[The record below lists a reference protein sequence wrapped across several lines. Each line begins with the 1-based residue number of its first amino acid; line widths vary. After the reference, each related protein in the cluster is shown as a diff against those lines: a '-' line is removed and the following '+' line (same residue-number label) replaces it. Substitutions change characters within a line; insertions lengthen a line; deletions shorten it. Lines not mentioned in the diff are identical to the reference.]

1 MIFIGPTLLS
11 GIGQHAIKYKN
22 LFPESEYYLI
32 GDKTIP
38 TCEHAFMFALPISY
52 VFDYI
57 PFLKSKAKRVSCMTV
72 CETESV
78 HEDYGKLFDFFD
90 TIFVPSEFCK
100 RVFSKQFP
108 SKIFKVVH
116 AHIPQ
121 NPRPYVFYHIG
132 NILDQRKNFKSILE
146 AFLRVNLPNSKLIV
160 KATCKQEVKLNIPN
174 VKIING
180 LISEDEMDDIHRMCD
195 CYVSFSSSEG
205 VGMGAI
211 EACIRD
217 KPVIVTDY
225 GGVSEYIKTPYL
237 IECTPDP
244 IMADDFLFKKGMIW
258 GKPNIDELMNY
269 MTDAYNKQL
278 RYMNHEY
285 TKKLVGHENVLE
297 EFIVNVIGTEN
308 DETC

>member
-1 MIFIGPTLLS
+1 MIFVGPTPMS
-11 GIGQHAIKYKN
+11 GIGQHNLKYKN

-32 GDKTIP
+32 GDKKIP
-38 TCEHAFMFALPISY
+38 NCDHAFLFGIPIDS
-52 VFDYI
+52 VIEYI
-57 PFLKSKAKRVSCMTV
+57 PFLKSKAKNVSCMTV
-72 CETESV
+72 CETEPV

-90 TIFVPSEFCK
+90 TILVPSDFCK
-100 RVFSKQFP
+100 RIFSKQFP
-108 SKIFKVVH
+108 NKTFKVVH

-132 NILDQRKNFKSILE
+132 NILDQRKNFKNILE
-146 AFLRVNLPNSKLIV
+146 AFIRLALPNSKLIV
-160 KATCKQEVKLNIPN
+160 KATCKQDIILNIPN

-180 LISEDEMDDIHRMCD
+180 LLPEEDMDDIHRMSD

-225 GGVSEYIKTPYL
+225 GGVTEYIKTPYL
-237 IECTPDP
+237 IDCDKEV
-244 IMADDFLFKKGMIW
+244 IKNDDFLFKKGMVW
-258 GKPNIDELMNY
+258 GKPNVEQLMNY

-278 RYMNHEY
+278 RYMNHEF
-285 TKKLVGHENVLE
+285 TKKLVGRENILE
-297 EFIVNVIGTEN
+297 EFVVNVIGAEN
-308 DETC
+308 NKSC